1 MVLQN
6 CDTSDDSKKKSATQ
20 HQYDEIEQVY
30 AVLRPTLVMLVAA
43 RQHVCFREFVTQ
55 LTLKLCA
62 ALRAATGLIPLECLI
77 VGISQPHSHDS
88 PMFECDFGIK

>member
-43 RQHVCFREFVTQ
+43 RQHVCVFQ
-55 LTLKLCA
+55 
-62 ALRAATGLIPLECLI
+62 
-77 VGISQPHSHDS
+77 GIRYTINFKAMRSFEGSNWTDS
-88 PMFECDFGIK
+88 PRMPYCGYFSTS